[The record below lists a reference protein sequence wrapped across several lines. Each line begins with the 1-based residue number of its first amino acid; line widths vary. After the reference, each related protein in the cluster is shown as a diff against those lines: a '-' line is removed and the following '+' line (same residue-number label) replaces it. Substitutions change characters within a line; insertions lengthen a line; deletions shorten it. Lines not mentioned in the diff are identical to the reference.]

1 MIRPLSVDLPI
12 SVRTYDID
20 SAGHVSNIVYIRWL
34 EDLRLELFEKHF
46 SLQAFVQENIT
57 LVLASTHIEYK
68 RSICLFDRV
77 TAQMWVDSLTNATIK
92 LKAEFYVDGTL
103 TTEAWHIAV
112 FVDLRTMKPRRV
124 PEIVQTKFKG
134 SRPPT

>member
-1 MIRPLSVDLPI
+1 LTRPLSVDLPI

-20 SAGHVSNIVYIRWL
+20 SAGHVSNIVYVRWL

-57 LVLASTHIEYK
+57 LVLASTHIDYK
-68 RSICLFDRV
+68 RSIRLFDRV
-77 TAQMWVDSLTNATIK
+77 TAQMWVESLTNATIK
-92 LKAEFYVDGTL
+92 LRAEFAVDGKM
-103 TTEAWHIAV
+103 TTEAWHTAV

-124 PEIVQTKFKG
+124 PEIVQARFKE
-134 SRPPT
+134 SQPLP

>member
-1 MIRPLSVDLPI
+1 MTRPLSVDLPI
-12 SVRTYDID
+12 NVRTYDID

-57 LVLASTHIEYK
+57 LVLATTHIDYK
-68 RSICLFDRV
+68 RSIRLFDRV
-77 TAQMWVDSLTNATIK
+77 TAQMWVESLTNATIK
-92 LKAEFYVDGTL
+92 LRAEFAVDGKK
-103 TTEAWHIAV
+103 TTEAWHSAV

-124 PEIVQTKFKG
+124 PEIVRTRFNESQ
-134 SRPPT
+134 PLP